1 MGLTAYMGHLG
12 PLLDKR
18 YKEAK
23 AFDQFLLIKEAKNPS
38 QYQAHPCGLL
48 FCLS

>member
-48 FCLS
+48 FCLL